1 MDQMITLTTN
11 MQFSMERLE
20 EIFSATKTKELF
32 EKFITQEDN
41 EKKIKEL
48 ATKFE
53 ALLSAGLIESDMTSI
68 GTIKYRLKVYILAK
82 SIGRVVNG
90 KSLNQAIQAEI
101 RAQLKE
107 ADILDI
113 LEKDIREAE
122 FCSIILGAA
131 LKDMLS

>member
-53 ALLSAGLIESDMTSI
+53 TLLSAGLIESDMTSI
-68 GTIKYRLKVYILAK
+68 GIIKYRLKVYILAR

-107 ADILDI
+107 AVVFVKLEEDIEL
-113 LEKDIREAE
+113 
-122 FCSIILGAA
+122 CSMLGNV
-131 LKDMLS
+131 LMEMLS

>member
-1 MDQMITLTTN
+1 MDQMITLTTD
-11 MQFSMERLE
+11 MQLSMERLE

-48 ATKFE
+48 ATRCE
-53 ALLSAGLIESDMTSI
+53 ELLPEDLKYHNMTSI
-68 GTIKYRLKVYILAK
+68 GIIKHRLKLYILK
-82 SIGRVVNG
+82 NSIERVVNG

-107 ADILDI
+107 AVVFVKLEEDII
-113 LEKDIREAE
+113 GLEL
-122 FCSIILGAA
+122 CSMLGNV
-131 LKDMLS
+131 LMEMLS

>member
-41 EKKIKEL
+41 EKKNKEL

-53 ALLSAGLIESDMTSI
+53 TLLSAGLIESDMTSI
-68 GTIKYRLKVYILAK
+68 GTIKYRLKVYILAR

-90 KSLNQAIQAEI
+90 KSLNQAVQAEI

-107 ADILDI
+107 AVAFVKLEEDII
-113 LEKDIREAE
+113 GLEL
-122 FCSIILGAA
+122 CSMLGNV
-131 LKDMLS
+131 LMEMLS